1 LLLYHFTGIMVKRA
15 FYLIDMTLKQ
25 VVFQAVQ
32 QLLEEGKT
40 EFSAD
45 QICQKGLEI
54 DPSKKRRSIL
64 GTISGLTK
72 GGSHQFYT
80 EKDQFLE
87 RIKYNLYKYSPA
99 PTHYPETNQKSAQN
113 SVVESK

>member
-1 LLLYHFTGIMVKRA
+1 MLLYQQNGIMVERV
-15 FYLIDMTLKQ
+15 FYPTDMTLKK

-32 QLLEEGKT
+32 QLLAEGKT
-40 EFSAD
+40 EFRAD

-54 DPSKKRRSIL
+54 DPTKKRRSIL

-87 RIKYNLYKYSPA
+87 RIRYNLYKYSPA
-99 PTHYPETNQKSAQN
+99 FTPYQEKGRKTEEN